1 MSRFLLLSLL
11 ASSLALANPSPD
23 PQHLMEA
30 VKWRA
35 DGEARRA
42 RARLELL
49 EGEQVRQTREVDY
62 LERDKGQERDTLMYI
77 NQPRD
82 VAGTSLL
89 LQSSAERSSDDDNI
103 YLYLPALRKS
113 KRLAA
118 RNKRGRFVGSEFSY
132 ADLEWLRPEEFHY
145 RNLGQ
150 DKWQGRSVVH
160 LEATVSDDRVIEKTG
175 YSKKELWVDPDY
187 ALVVRA
193 LYFDEQGRQLKQ
205 MEVEQV
211 SQIQGY
217 WTITRQ
223 VVRNLQTGKGTR
235 MLVDEVQYDPPINDR
250 LFTKQQLGRAW

>member
-1 MSRFLLLSLL
+1 MSAFLLYPLL
-11 ASSLALANPSPD
+11 AGALALTSPD
-23 PQHLMEA
+23 PQALMEA

-35 DGEARRA
+35 DGQARQA
-42 RARLELL
+42 RVRLDLL
-49 EGEQVRQTREVDY
+49 DGEQVRQTREVDY
-62 LERDKGQERDTLMYI
+62 LERDGARERDTLMYI

-89 LQSSAERSSDDDNI
+89 LQSSAERPSDEDNI

-132 ADLEWLRPEEFHY
+132 ADLEWLRPEDFRY
-145 RNLGQ
+145 RRLGEAR
-150 DKWQGRSVVH
+150 WQGRPVVH
-160 LEATVSDDRVIEKTG
+160 LEAVASDDRVLEKTG

-187 ALVVRA
+187 ALVVRG

-205 MEVEQV
+205 MEVEEV
-211 SQIQGY
+211 TDIQGF

-223 VVRNLQTGKGTR
+223 VVHNLQTGKGTR
-235 MLVDEVQYDPPINDR
+235 MWVDEVRYDPPVNDR